1 MSRLPS
7 GLLVLCLLTVT
18 VGADAPPARPPH
30 AEDLRHEC
38 DALISQVV
46 KRQYGWGWPTELPVS
61 SDKTPHQREPTV
73 ALEPLHTPAAA
84 LLLLHA
90 SEVLDDSNYAD
101 AAKNVARLVAASVQ
115 TSGQI
120 PSHVA
125 LGPKPLNRERP
136 RPLPDRASTRAGVAL
151 LLSIIPGK
159 EVDLNRDEL
168 LTRAAG
174 RGAAWLAKHQAP
186 TGAWPVAYPPGAD
199 AKDVTRLV
207 RFDTPDTRDNLLA
220 MLLAYE
226 VLGEA
231 SHRRAIERSMA
242 YLMRVRN
249 GEAQSSGAAMYG
261 PAFDAGG
268 GAIEKFDE
276 FPPFSTDAL
285 ASRYGIQAVFAAYV
299 VMGPKEWSHSA
310 TVATT
315 AAGEL
320 PVPEPGKWHRWYSS
334 KGDVI
339 EPESLKPQIKP
350 VGFADAVV
358 NPFIG
363 DWGLPQTLAVVKA
376 HDDIGRDKFLQ
387 RLKAS
392 FTLSQRLA
400 LTLCGLVDEP
410 MAPEFPTSLPEAR
423 AYLARAQSES
433 REGPATRPTE
443 LPQRLRTVWRLI
455 VRAKIEKQFGI

>member
-1 MSRLPS
+1 MCRRLPVIA
-7 GLLVLCLLTVT
+7 LLLLLADTT
-18 VGADAPPARPPH
+18 RADAPKTRH
-30 AEDLRHEC
+30 AEDLRREC
-38 DALISQVV
+38 DALVSQLV
-46 KRQYGWGWPTELPVS
+46 KRPYGWGWPTDLPVTT
-61 SDKTPHQREPTV
+61 DHLPPTREPTV
-73 ALEPLHTPAAA
+73 SFEPLHTPAAA
-84 LLLLHA
+84 LLLLHG
-90 SEVLDDSNYAD
+90 SEILGEPKYAD

-115 TSGQI
+115 SSGQI
-120 PSHVA
+120 PAHVA

-159 EVDLNRDEL
+159 EVDLHQDEL

-174 RGAAWLAKHQAP
+174 RGAAWLAKQQAP

-199 AKDVTRLV
+199 VKDVTRLV
-207 RFDTPDTRDNLLA
+207 RLDTPDTRDNLLS

-242 YLMRVRN
+242 FLMKVRN

-268 GAIEKFDE
+268 WTVEKFDE

-320 PVPEPGKWHRWYSS
+320 PVPEPGRWHRWYSS
-334 KGDVI
+334 KGEVI
-339 EPESLKPQIKP
+339 EPESLKSQIKV
-350 VGFADAVV
+350 VGLTDTVA
-358 NPFIG
+358 NPFVG
-363 DWGLPQTLAVVKA
+363 DWGLPQALAVVKS
-376 HDDIGRDKFLQ
+376 HDEVGREKFLQ

-392 FTLSQRLA
+392 YSIRQRLA
-400 LTLCGLVDEP
+400 LALCGVIDEP
-410 MAPEFPTSLPEAR
+410 MSPEFPTSLAEAQ
-423 AYLARAQSES
+423 AYLARAQTQSKDA
-433 REGPATRPTE
+433 PATRPTE
-443 LPQRLRTVWRLI
+443 LPERLRTIWRL
-455 VRAKIEKQFGI
+455 VMRARIEKQFGI

>member
-1 MSRLPS
+1 MGRRLPHIALLLLI
-7 GLLVLCLLTVT
+7 GLTT
-18 VGADAPPARPPH
+18 RAEPPAAKTPH
-30 AEDLRHEC
+30 ADQLRREC
-38 DALISQVV
+38 DALISQLV
-46 KRQYGWGWPTELPVS
+46 KRQYGWGLPTDLPTATA
-61 SDKTPHQREPTV
+61 KTPPAREPTV
-73 ALEPLHTPAAA
+73 SLEPLHTPAAA

-90 SEVLDDSNYAD
+90 SEILDDPKYAD

-120 PSHVA
+120 PSAVA

-159 EVDLNRDEL
+159 EVDLHRDEL

-174 RGAAWLAKHQAP
+174 RGAAWLAKQQAP
-186 TGAWPVAYPPGAD
+186 TGACPVAYPPGAD

-207 RFDTPDTRDNLLA
+207 RLDTPDTRDNLLA

-231 SHRRAIERSMA
+231 SHRRAVERSMA
-242 YLMRVRN
+242 FLMKVRN

-268 GAIEKFDE
+268 WAIEKFDE
-276 FPPFSTDAL
+276 FPPYSTDAL
-285 ASRYGIQAVFAAYV
+285 ASRFGIQSVFAAYV
-299 VMGPKEWSHSA
+299 VMGPREWSHSA
-310 TVATT
+310 SVATK
-315 AAGEL
+315 AAVEL

-350 VGFADAVV
+350 VGFADAID
-358 NPFIG
+358 NPFVG

-376 HDDIGRDKFLQ
+376 HDDIGREKFLQ

-392 FTLSQRLA
+392 FSIRQRLA
-400 LTLCGLVDEP
+400 LTLCGLIDEP
-410 MAPEFPTSLPEAR
+410 MTPDFPTTPAEAQS
-423 AYLARAQSES
+423 YLARTQSELK
-433 REGPATRPTE
+433 EGPETRPAE
-443 LPQRLRTVWRLI
+443 LPGRLRSMWQLVM
-455 VRAKIEKQFGI
+455 RAKIEKQLGI